1 MLFQISL
8 NENVMKS
15 LELCICWLLWSW
27 PGWDKK
33 WQMSASCWQCWP
45 EGCQYSIQTKVS
57 TPLLPSS
64 RWALH
69 YSHAAPW
76 HVARDPWWPGHAAPD
91 TWDMV
96 WVTIAPLSLLSL
108 SSLLQLASASLVAGN
123 IWVWED
129 IKTLSVSSRLS
140 ISLAD
145 NEVGGYNV
153 TWYLIDGDGRGQGPV
168 WGKFGAT

>member
-1 MLFQISL
+1 MATVCGVCWLTLELHSHWHCLMLFQISL

-45 EGCQYSIQTKVS
+45 EDCQYSIQTKVS
-57 TPLLPSS
+57 TPLLPSP

-76 HVARDPWWPGHAAPD
+76 HVTRDLWWPGHAAPD

-123 IWVWED
+123 MVLLRMIYLLKAFGK
-129 IKTLSVSSRLS
+129 ILKPCLYP
-140 ISLAD
+140 AD
-145 NEVGGYNV
+145 
-153 TWYLIDGDGRGQGPV
+153 
-168 WGKFGAT
+168 